1 MKEARQE
8 IDNQKLFSEQTNLIN
23 TINKR
28 LDESVFSNFV
38 PNYKTLASIY
48 QVFSLNTKIKN
59 KVLLEKSIVRYM
71 ASDNIKL
78 CERENEVK
86 ASTVK
91 IFTSKFNSTYSKLNE
106 EQRTL
111 LSKDVRK
118 TLDNNYII
126 YDHPLFDIVV
136 NPDKKKITT
145 FIKRYLKADP
155 YPHQDVFFDYL
166 LRKGVILPDTIK
178 GGNIFGS
185 LEATYPDNKKID
197 VLKGILLSIY
207 FYLAE
212 EMPKLRVALD
222 YDSEVDENNGSCVY
236 DAQEFDTNFIS
247 YGDDESSELPTINDG
262 VTTDI
267 IINFSANGLL
277 QPQNNAAHNDIA
289 NSFNL
294 DSGGFTAQ
302 IIDSGGWID
311 SGGAEI
317 NVNNFS
323 FDYI

>member
-1 MKEARQE
+1 MSKLEEIKVKVEEQE
-8 IDNQKLFSEQTNLIN
+8 SG
-23 TINKR
+23 
-28 LDESVFSNFV
+28 
-38 PNYKTLASIY
+38 
-48 QVFSLNTKIKN
+48 
-59 KVLLEKSIVRYM
+59 
-71 ASDNIKL
+71 NIKISV
-78 CERENEVK
+78 EESQPEEIKVAIK
-86 ASTVK
+86 PVPHET
-91 IFTSKFNSTYSKLNE
+91 IKL
-106 EQRTL
+106 
-111 LSKDVRK
+111 DVRK

-222 YDSEVDENNGSCVY
+222 YDSEVDDSMTKPSEEDST
-236 DAQEFDTNFIS
+236 E
-247 YGDDESSELPTINDG
+247 YGEVPQKAKKGTMDPFHTQYY
-262 VTTDI
+262 
-267 IINFSANGLL
+267 GLL
-277 QPQNNAAHNDIA
+277 YRI
-289 NSFNL
+289 
-294 DSGGFTAQ
+294 
-302 IIDSGGWID
+302 
-311 SGGAEI
+311 
-317 NVNNFS
+317 
-323 FDYI
+323 